1 MTQAPLPPGSTI
13 GIFGGGQ
20 LGRMTALA
28 AGKLGY
34 RVHVFDPEV
43 DCPAAQVAAHHTAAA
58 YDDEAAIERFAD
70 AIDVATFEF
79 ENVPSTTLA
88 ALEGKAPVRPRG
100 AILHTV
106 QDRLRE
112 KDFLNGLGIATTAYA
127 NITSPAE
134 LSSQLKEIG
143 LPTVLKGARLGYDG
157 KGQQRIEA
165 ASDADAA
172 WKALNAERAI
182 LESWVDFFC
191 EISVVVA
198 RGLDGT
204 LAAFA
209 PSENLHRDHILR
221 ETRVPASI
229 APKIGREA
237 QAIAERIA
245 DALGLVGL
253 LAVEFFVTKDRALLV
268 NEIAP
273 RPHNSG
279 HWTMDACVT
288 SQFEQF
294 VRAITGLPLGTAERH
309 SDAVM
314 TNLLGDE
321 VARWQA
327 LAAELGASVHLYGKK
342 EVRPGRKM
350 GHITRLAPNRES

>member
-28 AGKLGY
+28 AAKLGY
-34 RVHVFDPEV
+34 RVHIFDPEA

-58 YDDEAAIERFAD
+58 YDDGAALESFAD
-70 AIDVATFEF
+70 AIDIASFEF
-79 ENVPSTTLA
+79 ENVPSSALA
-88 ALEGKAPVRPRG
+88 ALEGKVPVRPKG

-112 KDFLNGLGIATTAYA
+112 KDFLNGLGINTTAYA
-127 NITSPAE
+127 PIASAAE
-134 LSSQLKEIG
+134 LASQLKTIG
-143 LPTVLKGARLGYDG
+143 LPAVLKGAQAGYDG

-165 ASDADAA
+165 ASDAESV
-172 WKALNAERAI
+172 WKKLGSERAI
-182 LESWVDFFC
+182 LESWVDFGC
-191 EISVVVA
+191 EISVVAA
-198 RGLDGT
+198 RGLDGAM
-204 LAAFA
+204 AAFA
-209 PSENLHRDHILR
+209 PSENLHRNHILR
-221 ETRVPASI
+221 ETRVPASV
-229 APKIGREA
+229 APKIGRAA
-237 QAIAERIA
+237 QAITEKIA
-245 DALGLVGL
+245 DALDLVGL
-253 LAVEFFVTKDRALLV
+253 LAVEFFVTKDGALLV
-268 NEIAP
+268 NELAP

-294 VRAITGLPLGTAERH
+294 ARAIAGLPLGTAERH

-321 VARWQA
+321 AAHWQA
-327 LAAELGASVHLYGKK
+327 LAAEPGASVHLYGKK
-342 EVRPGRKM
+342 EARPGRKM
-350 GHITRLAPNRES
+350 GHVTRLTTKREP

>member
-1 MTQAPLPPGSTI
+1 M
-13 GIFGGGQ
+13 
-20 LGRMTALA
+20 
-28 AGKLGY
+28 
-34 RVHVFDPEV
+34 
-43 DCPAAQVAAHHTAAA
+43 
-58 YDDEAAIERFAD
+58 
-70 AIDVATFEF
+70 
-79 ENVPSTTLA
+79 
-88 ALEGKAPVRPRG
+88 
-100 AILHTV
+100 
-106 QDRLRE
+106 
-112 KDFLNGLGIATTAYA
+112 
-127 NITSPAE
+127 
-134 LSSQLKEIG
+134 
-143 LPTVLKGARLGYDG
+143 
-157 KGQQRIEA
+157 
-165 ASDADAA
+165 
-172 WKALNAERAI
+172 
-182 LESWVDFFC
+182 
-191 EISVVVA
+191 
-198 RGLDGT
+198 
-204 LAAFA
+204 
-209 PSENLHRDHILR
+209 
-221 ETRVPASI
+221 PASI
-229 APKIGREA
+229 SPKIGREA

-321 VARWQA
+321 VARWRA

-350 GHITRLAPNRES
+350 GHVTRLAPKRES